1 MESAPSNDWCGTPT
15 KPGIQIRNLPAGFRT
30 LTAADMA
37 SQVTVPA
44 PADASSKSD
53 VLNAIHTKIETLSLS
68 DLSKPPPDVEPAAP
82 EPSGPQYTCI
92 TQEADPVSTA
102 SIVVGLFKTIPR
114 WKLGSTINF
123 AVSATGYPTPADAVY
138 AAKKLIEAADEWNS
152 YNVGVKF
159 KFVPNVNDAA
169 FVLAYGGVKGTVL
182 ASAFFPNAAE
192 LNTLWVYSYAFDQT
206 VRDGGWSNYSIMK
219 NVFLH
224 ELGHVL
230 GLRHEFALDADRFE
244 GGAYRFGTTNPLS
257 IMSYEF
263 PPKVQ
268 ESDILDLRAFYKLP
282 ILELFTPDN

>member
-15 KPGIQIRNLPAGFRT
+15 KPTTSSRNLPTGFRT

-37 SQVTVPA
+37 SQVTVQS
-44 PADASSKSD
+44 PADGSSKSD
-53 VLNAIHTKIETLSLS
+53 VLNAAETKIQTLSLS
-68 DLSKPPPDVEPAAP
+68 DLKNPPKDVEPAPP
-82 EPSGPQYTCI
+82 EPTQPQYTCI
-92 TQEADPVSTA
+92 TQEADPISVA
-102 SIVVGLFKTIPR
+102 SIVVGLFTSIPR
-114 WKLGSTINF
+114 WKLGSTVNF
-123 AVSATGYPTPADAVY
+123 ATSATGYPTPADAVY
-138 AAKKLIEAADEWNS
+138 AAKQLIEAADEWNS
-152 YNVGVKF
+152 YNIGVKF
-159 KFVPNVNDAA
+159 KFVPNVEDAA
-169 FVLAYGGVKGTVL
+169 FVLAYGGLKGSVL

-192 LNTLWVYSYAFDQT
+192 LNTLWVYSFAFDKT

-257 IMSYEF
+257 VMSYEF

-268 ESDILDLRAFYKLP
+268 QSDVLDLRAFYKLP